1 MSIDVD
7 AYRRPDR
14 AVEPLIYRRWSPRAM
29 SGEAIAERELEAL
42 FEAARWAPSCFNEQ
56 PWRFLFARRD
66 THHWNTFFPLM
77 VEGNQRWARNAAVL
91 IVVVSR
97 RIFERN
103 GSPSRTHS
111 FDSGAAWQ
119 CLALQG
125 SALGLVVHG
134 MAGFDYE
141 AARERL
147 EIPDDYRV
155 EAMIAVG
162 RPGRSEDLDES
173 LLGTRTSFGPTPGEQ
188 LCVRGQRRRACAET
202 PARGADM
209 FPVAPALQATPWRG
223 ACSTAR

>member
-7 AYRRPDR
+7 AHRQPDH

-29 SGEAIAERELEAL
+29 SGEAIADHEIEAL
-42 FEAARWAPSCFNEQ
+42 FDAARWAPSCFNEQ

-66 THHWNTFFPLM
+66 TPHWNTFFALM

-91 IVVVSR
+91 IVTVSR
-97 RIFERN
+97 RSFERN
-103 GSPSRTHS
+103 DSPSRTHS

-147 EIPDDYRV
+147 EIPDNYQV

-162 RPGRSEDLDES
+162 RPGRIEDLDES
-173 LLGTRTSFGPTPGEQ
+173 LRERERPSDRRP
-188 LCVRGQRRRACAET
+188 VREFAFEGS
-202 PARGADM
+202 GAG
-209 FPVAPALQATPWRG
+209 LR
-223 ACSTAR
+223 

>member
-7 AYRRPDR
+7 AYRRPVP

-29 SGEAIAERELEAL
+29 SGEAIAQDELEAL
-42 FEAARWAPSCFNEQ
+42 FDAARWAPSCFNEQ

-66 THHWNTFFPLM
+66 TPHWNSFFDLM
-77 VEGNQRWARNAAVL
+77 MEGNQRWARNAAVL
-91 IVVVSR
+91 IVAVSR
-97 RIFERN
+97 RFFERN
-103 GSPSRTHS
+103 DSPSHTHS

-141 AARERL
+141 AARNKL
-147 EIPDDYRV
+147 AIPDHFRV

-162 RPGRSEDLDES
+162 RPGRIEDLDES
-173 LLGTRTSFGPTPGEQ
+173 LRERELPSG
-188 LCVRGQRRRACAET
+188 RRPVNQIAFEG
-202 PARGADM
+202 GAAD
-209 FPVAPALQATPWRG
+209 L
-223 ACSTAR
+223 S